1 MDPGLIELF
10 VNCKEDEL
18 PDAGRL
24 DELGLGTG
32 SEVFALFR
40 PGCRQSPRGATAKM
54 MLHRRVSVP
63 RFCDGSGA
71 KGRITAYDSS
81 KSKSGECFVKWDGDG
96 GTGWYSMIA
105 TSTLGGMLDRDLP
118 FHFL

>member
-1 MDPGLIELF
+1 MRCCRFKVLSATPAAAETVAASTL
-10 VNCKEDEL
+10 
-18 PDAGRL
+18 RL
-24 DELGLGTG
+24 
-32 SEVFALFR
+32 A
-40 PGCRQSPRGATAKM
+40 GAT
-54 MLHRRVSVP
+54 
-63 RFCDGSGA
+63 
-71 KGRITAYDSS
+71 GRIIDYDST